1 MGRQSHI
8 GELVS
13 VDVEHM
19 LGLRTGLPLVKLR
32 TESNNV
38 VLVGQLTTAQ
48 ARQIAGDLMA
58 AAARAEYEYDFFIG
72 AKAVELPESTIGA
85 VLHIVRKGEVQRCTM
100 EIGEN
105 DRLPGGQ

>member
-1 MGRQSHI
+1 MARPLI
-8 GELVS
+8 GELANVS
-13 VDVEHM
+13 VEHM

-32 TESNNV
+32 AESDGA
-38 VLVGQLTTAQ
+38 VLVGQLSPAQ
-48 ARQIAGDLMA
+48 ARQIATDMLS

-85 VLHIVRKGEVQRCTM
+85 VLHIVRQGEVQRCTV

-105 DRLPGGQ
+105 DRLDPPT